1 MTEPSTTETK
11 IEQIVKGIDGLS
23 EEDYTS
29 TGIPRVEALEAITGI
44 AEITGDERDEA
55 WVKHQAENPTKDP
68 ESPEAA
74 EAAEAAEAGE
84 GGATEDAEAEEAS
97 AEPEAVVGATEDRP
111 TGSPQETTP
120 EAAKVAEVAEAPY
133 VVAEGKAITSRK
145 GILGPGAAVF
155 PLYFGANGAAI
166 IKKLEEDGMVVA
178 T

>member
-1 MTEPSTTETK
+1 MTETNETK

-55 WVKHQAENPTKDP
+55 WKKYQAENPAKEM
-68 ESPEAA
+68 ESPEDA
-74 EAAEAAEAGE
+74 
-84 GGATEDAEAEEAS
+84 EDAEAPLDTPPDPLVDDTEREGDKPDKPEES
-97 AEPEAVVGATEDRP
+97 AEI
-111 TGSPQETTP
+111 
-120 EAAKVAEVAEAPY
+120 AEVAKATEPKEDTIEAPY

-145 GILGPGAAVF
+145 GILGPGKAVF
-155 PLYFGANGAAI
+155 PKYFGSNGDAI